1 MDFPSV
7 TWPNPTQKM
16 IIASIGGL
24 QELHNNYVQA
34 GSKRNSQSKFQNC
47 IHPNLLAGEPN
58 THVLDIMNIPEL
70 DLLIGVVD
78 THLEGLEKVFSVKW
92 VDEYL
97 KKVNIVRKKY
107 QGGHS
112 LEGNQSSM
120 FMKKLPDLAN
130 EIMAAPD
137 DLKIEGLALLESLRC
152 FQKVQETCFG
162 QVLDKVEL
170 RI

>member
-1 MDFPSV
+1 MI
-7 TWPNPTQKM
+7 WPNPTQAM
-16 IIASIGGL
+16 IIASTL
-24 QELHNNYVQA
+24 W
-34 GSKRNSQSKFQNC
+34 
-47 IHPNLLAGEPN
+47 
-58 THVLDIMNIPEL
+58 
-70 DLLIGVVD
+70 
-78 THLEGLEKVFSVKW
+78 VFSVKW
-92 VDEYL
+92 VVEYH

-137 DLKIEGLALLESLRC
+137 DLKIESLALLESLRC
-152 FQKVQETCFG
+152 FQKVQETSLG
-162 QVLDKVEL
+162 QVLNKIEL